1 MLKFQVKFILLFLSQ
16 EAKQEAV
23 ENNDENG
30 VKEDEMND
38 DEMNFSLPTKKK
50 KKKKVQCFPS
60 Y

>member
-1 MLKFQVKFILLFLSQ
+1 M
-16 EAKQEAV
+16 

-50 KKKKVQCFPS
+50 KKKRVPVLNVILILFNVITPDDK
-60 Y
+60 